1 MRRIDELI
9 YEVKDGVAYLTLNRP
24 EKRNSLNEK
33 MYGLLEYYIVKSE
46 LDDDVQMTVIS
57 AAGDKAFCSGG
68 DLGMALEWDE
78 DQTIDLLSP
87 SRNGLPYHSFERC
100 SKLVISSINGLTQA
114 AGLIISLVSDI
125 TICSE
130 HATFRVPELLRGL
143 TDPFIPTR
151 LHLYVGLAR
160 ARWMIFTA
168 GEMSAR
174 EAEAAGLVAKV
185 YPTGEL
191 DKGLE
196 ELVNRIKLTAP
207 VARSYYKKMIYEAL
221 GAVPVGLFLESL
233 RNPESHQ
240 GMQAFLDKRAP
251 PWAPPEAGRL

>member
-1 MRRIDELI
+1 MRQIDELI
-9 YEVKDGVAYLTLNRP
+9 YEVKDNVAYLTLNRP
-24 EKRNSLNEK
+24 EKRNSLNLA
-33 MYGLLEYYIVKSE
+33 MYDLLEYYIVKSE
-46 LDDDVQMTVIS
+46 IDENVQMTVIQ
-57 AAGDKAFCSGG
+57 AVGDKAFCSGG

-78 DQTIDLLSP
+78 DQTIDLLSQ
-87 SRNGLPYHSFERC
+87 SRRGLPYHGFEAC

-130 HATFRVPELLRGL
+130 NATFKVPELLRGL
-143 TDPFIPTR
+143 TDPFIPAR

-160 ARWMIFTA
+160 ARWMLYTA
-168 GEMSAR
+168 ASMSAR

-185 YPTGEL
+185 FPTGEL

-196 ELVNRIKLTAP
+196 ETVKRIKLTAP
-207 VARSYYKKMIYEAL
+207 VARGYYKKMMYAAI
-221 GAVPVGLFLESL
+221 GTVPVNIFAESL
-233 RNPESHQ
+233 RNPETYE

-251 PWAPPEAGRL
+251 PWAPADAGRL